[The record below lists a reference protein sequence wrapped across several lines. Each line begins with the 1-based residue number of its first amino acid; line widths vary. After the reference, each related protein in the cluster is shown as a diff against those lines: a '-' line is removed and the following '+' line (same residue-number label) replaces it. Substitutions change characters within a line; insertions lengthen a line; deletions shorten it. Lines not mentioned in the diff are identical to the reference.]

1 MWEALSLPCP
11 LCGHKGKRV
20 AYIGWA
26 LYAVWKMYP
35 KLPCEISLS
44 VEKRLVYA
52 LLFQGNWKQQ
62 VPYGE
67 DSGTNRGMPLV
78 SIASCVREASTYPCQ
93 RHCCNNFRH
102 FLSYLL
108 TAVFYLIYKKGRKTN
123 KLTVNDRCIRYE
135 ICEKSCPHQTITIQN
150 GRLLG
155 CSAMWALS
163 CALTSLFQANQ

>member
-1 MWEALSLPCP
+1 MLKIIYNTVERKGLVQNNKDQCIYCGKCEKLCP
-11 LCGHKGKRV
+11 YH
-20 AYIGWA
+20 
-26 LYAVWKMYP
+26 
-35 KLPCEISLS
+35 
-44 VEKRLVYA
+44 A

-62 VPYGE
+62 VPCGE
-67 DSGTNRGMPLV
+67 NSGTNRGMPLV

-123 KLTVNDRCIRYE
+123 KLTVNDRCIKYE
-135 ICEKSCPHQTITIQN
+135 ICEKSCPHQAITIQN

-155 CSAMWALS
+155 CSAM
-163 CALTSLFQANQ
+163 